1 MMLPPPFS
9 ASLANPLTRLRSG
22 TRVHTRVKHS
32 SSHTFVNARNDTNDH
47 PRCPHHT
54 NALLPV
60 RVCVCVH
67 ARPCVCMCL
76 QELVCDTKR
85 RPPVLHAYLR
95 LNRAFHSVELKSRAV
110 RMRACTCICA
120 GGRTPSRISRACCT
134 TCTRPDCVGRADLS
148 RSRRAPGDS
157 TKYRLLETFSSR
169 PSSSPFVALLIRSNF
184 ACNFQ
189 EEGQCN

>member
-1 MMLPPPFS
+1 MHIHNMMLPPPFS

-47 PRCPHHT
+47 PLAVLTIRT
-54 NALLPV
+54 LSFLF
-60 RVCVCVH
+60 VCVCVH
-67 ARPCVCMCL
+67 ARPCTCL

-110 RMRACTCICA
+110 RVRACTCICA

-157 TKYRLLETFSSR
+157 TKVSFT
-169 PSSSPFVALLIRSNF
+169 
-184 ACNFQ
+184 
-189 EEGQCN
+189 